1 MPFGKTLGVFSKKD
15 DKRSSWGQNTEVAG
29 EPSSTPSTLSQAD
42 VEKEQ
47 VNKSDDV
54 EESSTSKPVTEM
66 EEKIL
71 PNLGGAEVTNEPP
84 VDEKHGESIPD
95 DIVYPTGA
103 KLAIISVALCLS
115 VFLVALDNTIIAV
128 AIPRITDQFHA
139 LDDIGWYGSA
149 YLLTTCAFQLFFGK
163 LYTFFSIKW
172 VYLTAIAIF
181 EVGSLI
187 CGVAPNS
194 IALII
199 GRAVAGVGSAGIFS
213 GSLIIIAYTVPLVR
227 RPIYQGL
234 IGAMYGIASVAG
246 PLLGGVFTDKAT
258 WRWCF
263 YINLPIGALT
273 FLVITVFF
281 KSPARQKE
289 ASIGFKERFKQFDPY
304 GTAVFIPAIIC
315 LLLAL
320 QWGGST
326 YAFSSGR
333 IIALFVIFGLL
344 VIAFIGIQLW
354 KQETATVPPRI
365 ISQRSVAFGFLF
377 AFSLGGA
384 FFTIVYYIPIW
395 FQAIQGVSAVESG
408 IRNLPMILGVVV
420 MSIASGVGITTLGY
434 FTPFIIFSSV
444 LMAIGAG
451 LLSTFRVDTGS
462 GEWIGYQIIAGC
474 GVGLGIQ
481 TPVIAIQT
489 VLRLEDVPVGTSL
502 ILFSQTLGGAIF
514 VSVAQNIFTN
524 KLLSGIITT
533 VPSIDPAFVLATGA
547 TSLRTAVSSMDLPG
561 VLLAYNAALDQVFYI
576 SVAMATLSIVGALG
590 MEWKSVKGKKVDAM
604 AAA

>member
-1 MPFGKTLGVFSKKD
+1 MQFRKTLGVFSTKD
-15 DKRSSWGQNTEVAG
+15 DSRSSWGQDTTVEG

-42 VEKEQ
+42 IGQEQ
-47 VNKSDDV
+47 ANKTLDIED
-54 EESSTSKPVTEM
+54 SSAPKTDL
-66 EEKIL
+66 EEKVL
-71 PNLGGAEVTNEPP
+71 PNLGGAEVANEPP
-84 VDEKHGESIPD
+84 TDEKHGAEEAGD
-95 DIVYPTGA
+95 DIVYPAGA
-103 KLAIISVALCLS
+103 KLAIISTALCLS
-115 VFLVALDNTIIAV
+115 VFLVALDNTIIAT

-149 YLLTTCAFQLFFGK
+149 YLLTTCSFQLFFGK

-172 VYLTAIAIF
+172 VYLAAIAIF
-181 EVGSLI
+181 ELGSLI
-187 CGVAPNS
+187 CGVAPTS
-194 IALII
+194 IALIV
-199 GRAVAGVGSAGIFS
+199 GRAVAGIGSAGIFS
-213 GSLIIIAYTVPLVR
+213 GSLIIIAYTVPLVK
-227 RPIYQGL
+227 RPIYQGI

-246 PLLGGVFTDKAT
+246 PLMGGAFTDKLT

-263 YINLPIGALT
+263 YINLPIGAVT
-273 FLVITVFF
+273 FFVITLFF

-289 ASIGFKERFKQFDPY
+289 TSIGFTERFKQFDPF
-304 GTAVFIPAIIC
+304 GTAVFIPSIVC

-326 YAFSSGR
+326 YAWASGR
-333 IIALFVIFGLL
+333 IIALFVVFGLL
-344 VIAFIGIQLW
+344 VISFIGIQLW
-354 KQETATVPPRI
+354 KKENATVPPRI

-420 MSIASGVGITTLGY
+420 MSIVSGIGITTLGY
-434 FTPFIIFSSV
+434 FTPFIILSSI
-444 LMAIGAG
+444 LMAIGCG

-462 GEWIGYQIIAGC
+462 AEWIGYQVIAGC

-489 VLRLEDVPVGTSL
+489 VLRLEDVPVGTSI

-524 KLLSGIITT
+524 KLLSGVIAT
-533 VPSIDPAFVLATGA
+533 VPTINPGLVLATGA
-547 TSLRTAVSSMDLPG
+547 TSLQTAVPPKDLPA

>member
-15 DKRSSWGQNTEVAG
+15 EKRSSWGQNTEIG
-29 EPSSTPSTLSQAD
+29 RDTTSTPSTLSQAD
-42 VEKEQ
+42 TGKEQ
-47 VNKSDDV
+47 SPKGDDV
-54 EESSTSKPVTEM
+54 EATSSPNSLNDL
-66 EEKIL
+66 EEKIM
-71 PNLGGAEVTNEPP
+71 PNLGGAEVAKEPP
-84 VDEKHGESIPD
+84 IDEKHGGEVQD
-95 DIVYPTGA
+95 DIVYPTGL
-103 KLAIISVALCLS
+103 KLAIISLALCLS
-115 VFLVALDNTIIAV
+115 VFLVALDNTIIAT

-172 VYLTAIAIF
+172 VYLSTIAIF
-181 EVGSLI
+181 ELGSLI
-187 CGVAPNS
+187 CGVAPTS
-194 IALII
+194 IAFII

-213 GSLIIIAYTVPLVR
+213 GSLIIIAYTVPLIK

-234 IGAMYGIASVAG
+234 IGGCYGIASVAG
-246 PLLGGVFTDKAT
+246 PLLGGVFTSKAT

-263 YINLPIGALT
+263 YINLPIGAVT
-273 FLVITVFF
+273 FLVITLFF
-281 KSPARQKE
+281 KSPSRQKE
-289 ASIGFKERFKQFDPY
+289 ASIGFQERFKQFDPY
-304 GTAVFIPAIIC
+304 GTAVLIPAIIC

-344 VIAFIGIQLW
+344 VISFIGIQIW

-384 FFTIVYYIPIW
+384 FFAIVYYIPIW

-408 IRNLPMILGVVV
+408 IRNLPMVLGVVV
-420 MSIASGVGITTLGY
+420 MSIASGVGITVLGY
-434 FTPFIIFSSV
+434 FTPFIILSSV

-451 LLSTFRVDTGS
+451 LLSTFRVGTGS
-462 GEWIGYQIIAGC
+462 AEWIGYQVIAGF

-502 ILFSQTLGGAIF
+502 ILFAQTMGGAVF

-524 KLLSGIITT
+524 KLLSGIIAA
-533 VPSIDPAFVLATGA
+533 VPSIDPALVLATGA
-547 TSLRTAVSSMDLPG
+547 TSLRTAVSSKDLPG
-561 VLLAYNAALDQVFYI
+561 VLVAYNAALDQVFYI
-576 SVAMATLSIVGALG
+576 SVAMASLSIVGAFG
-590 MEWKSVKGKKVDAM
+590 IEWKSVKGKKVDAM

>member
-15 DKRSSWGQNTEVAG
+15 DKRSSWGQGTAVAG

-42 VEKEQ
+42 VGKSQPSE
-47 VNKSDDV
+47 SDDV
-54 EESSTSKPVTEM
+54 EEPSAQKPVTDM
-66 EEKIL
+66 EEKVL
-71 PNLGGAEVTNEPP
+71 PNLGGAEVANEPP
-84 VDEKHGESIPD
+84 IDEKHGEEVHD
-95 DIVYPTGA
+95 DIVYPTGI
-103 KLAIISVALCLS
+103 KLGIISMALCLS
-115 VFLVALDNTIIAV
+115 VFLVALDNTIIAT

-149 YLLTTCAFQLFFGK
+149 YFLTTCTFQLFFGK

-172 VYLTAIAIF
+172 VYLGAIAIF
-181 EVGSLI
+181 ELGSLI
-187 CGVAPNS
+187 CGVAPTS

-199 GRAVAGVGSAGIFS
+199 GRAVAGIGSAGIFS
-213 GSLIIIAYTVPLVR
+213 GSLIIIAYTVPLVQ

-246 PLLGGVFTDKAT
+246 PLMGGAFTDKLT

-263 YINLPIGALT
+263 YINLPIGAVT
-273 FLVITVFF
+273 FIVITLFF

-289 ASIGFKERFKQFDPY
+289 ASIGFKERFKQFDPF
-304 GTAVFIPAIIC
+304 GTVVFIPAIIC

-326 YAFSSGR
+326 YAWGSGR

-344 VIAFIGIQLW
+344 VISFIGIQLW
-354 KQETATVPPRI
+354 KKETATVPPRI

-434 FTPFIIFSSV
+434 FTPFIILSSI

-451 LLSTFRVDTGS
+451 LLSTFRVNTGS

-481 TPVIAIQT
+481 TPIIAIQT
-489 VLRLEDVPVGTSL
+489 VLRLEDVPVGTSV

-514 VSVAQNIFTN
+514 VSVAQSIFTN
-524 KLLSGIITT
+524 KLLSGIIAT
-533 VPSIDPAFVLATGA
+533 VPSVDPALVLATGA
-547 TSLRTAVSSMDLPG
+547 TSLQSAVSPKDLPG
-561 VLLAYNAALDQVFYI
+561 VLLAYNGALDQVFYI
-576 SVAMATLSIVGALG
+576 AVAMATLSTFGALG